1 MSYTA
6 PSLVFRFVFGEANF
20 DDWEQVAGLF
30 ARPAGELTDDEVE
43 RLLVLRRMVATRAK
57 TLDHTLR
64 SVQSA
69 LERLLAFV
77 AELSNATS
85 DPRDSD
91 PTQSIRRLLSGKMQS
106 SVGISSA
113 EMEVLFG
120 LHRAVA
126 HPQSV
131 DEDADDEDSEDV
143 PSINVKPAVNATA
156 PTTPVGE
163 TDKLYPSEEP
173 TTMESSDVE
182 EEEVLYPQDM
192 EGDAEQVEAP
202 SLVNQILRPSQE
214 GQPADEPP
222 ETASEPVDD
231 AAKKD
236 SVATPVA
243 QAARGAV
250 FGDYAELSDVAV
262 WQAISSGAART
273 PRDLQGLGK
282 QKEEPETSDGSKA
295 RK

>member
-30 ARPAGELTDDEVE
+30 ARPAGDLTDDEVE

-57 TLDHTLR
+57 TLDHTLHL
-64 SVQSA
+64 VQSA

-85 DPRDSD
+85 DPRDGD

-106 SVGISSA
+106 SVDISSA
-113 EMEVLFG
+113 EMGVLFG

-131 DEDADDEDSEDV
+131 DEDADDEDGEDV
-143 PSINVKPAVNATA
+143 PSINVKPAVNATV

-163 TDKLYPSEEP
+163 ADKLYPSEEP
-173 TTMESSDVE
+173 TTMESSDAE
-182 EEEVLYPQDM
+182 EELLYPQDM

-222 ETASEPVDD
+222 DTASEPVDD